1 MPDGWVNMAGHPISL
16 DMVDGD
22 LREQQGEVE
31 YMVLGCGSIGY
42 NVIEELESETRSILV
57 VDKDEKRVKDLLDQN
72 YDAITGDIKDPAL
85 FETLRIPKVA
95 FVLSNEKD
103 SNLAAVQVIKTR
115 FPETEVIARAMD
127 PLSQSALEAAGADHV
142 IYPQEV
148 VARAAVHQI
157 RKLHVTRIAQ
167 RLYDLLASWE
177 GTLGIITHNNPD
189 PDSISSAMA
198 LAAIARAASDR
209 RVQTKILYDGNI
221 GHQENRAFVNL
232 LDIRMEKCTADHI
245 RECQYLALVDS
256 SAPGVNN
263 TVPPGTPVQIVI
275 DHHKPE
281 DITVAAAEFVDIRPT
296 MGATASI
303 LTQYLQE
310 LDVPVD
316 RKVATG
322 LLYGIRADTRDF
334 RRNVTPQ
341 DLNYVAFLLPLADHD
356 LLDKIMS
363 PSLSKET
370 LDVLGKAIQN
380 RVIRSG
386 YLFSNVGYIR
396 NRDALPQAADYLIN
410 LEGVNTALIYGI
422 GDTGIIMIARS
433 RDVRLNLGTV
443 LAEAFGE
450 IGDAG
455 GHPNMAAAVIPLSFF
470 SMVDDKEKLLS
481 LVIDPILK
489 KFENLVGLE
498 KKEGRND
505 L

>member
-1 MPDGWVNMAGHPISL
+1 MA
-16 DMVDGD
+16 DAD
-22 LREQQGEVE
+22 LREPLGEVE

-57 VDKDEKRVKDLLDQN
+57 VDRDEKRVKDLLDQN
-72 YDAITGDIKDPAL
+72 YDAVTGDIKDPAL
-85 FETLRIPKVA
+85 FDTLRVPKVV

-103 SNLAAVQVIKTR
+103 ANLAAVQAIKAR
-115 FPETEVIARAMD
+115 YPEAEVIARAMD
-127 PLSQSALEAAGADHV
+127 PLSQSALEAAGAEFV

-148 VARAAVHQI
+148 VAKAAVHQI
-157 RKLHVTRIAQ
+157 RRLHVTRIAQ
-167 RLYDLLASWE
+167 RLYRLLESWE
-177 GTLGIITHNNPD
+177 GVLGIVTHNNPD
-189 PDSISSAMA
+189 PDAISSAMA

-209 RVQTKILYDGNI
+209 RLQTRILYDGNI

-232 LDIRMEKCTADHI
+232 LDIRMEKCTAQQLK
-245 RECQYLALVDS
+245 ECRYLAMVDA
-256 SAPGVNN
+256 SAPGINN
-263 TVPPGTPVQIVI
+263 TIPRGTPINIVI
-275 DHHKPE
+275 DHHRAE
-281 DITVAAAEFVDIRPT
+281 EQVVAAADFVDIRPG

-303 LTQYLQE
+303 LTQYLQD

-341 DLNYVAFLLPLADHD
+341 DLNYVAFLMPLADND

-363 PSLSKET
+363 PSISKET
-370 LDVLGKAIQN
+370 LDVLGKAIQD

-396 NRDALPQAADYLIN
+396 NRDALPQAADYLLN

-422 GDTGIIMIARS
+422 GDTGIILIARS
-433 RDVRLNLGTV
+433 RDVRINLGTV

-455 GHPNMAAAVIPLSFF
+455 GHPNMAAAVIPLTVF
-470 SMVDDKEKLLS
+470 SMVEDKEKLLS

-489 KFENLVGLE
+489 KFENIVGLE
-498 KKEGRND
+498 KTEGRNE

>member
-1 MPDGWVNMAGHPISL
+1 MADS
-16 DMVDGD
+16 D
-22 LREQQGEVE
+22 LREPQAEVE

-72 YDAITGDIKDPAL
+72 YDAVTGDIKNPAL
-85 FETLRIPKVA
+85 FDTLRVPKVA

-103 SNLAAVQVIKTR
+103 SNLAAVQAIKAR
-115 FPETEVIARAMD
+115 YPDTEVIARAMD
-127 PLSQSALEAAGADHV
+127 PLSQSALEAAGAEYV

-148 VARAAVHQI
+148 VAKAAVHQI
-157 RKLHVTRIAQ
+157 RRLHVTRIAQ
-167 RLYDLLASWE
+167 RLYSLLESWE
-177 GTLGIITHNNPD
+177 GVLGIVTHNNPD
-189 PDSISSAMA
+189 PDAISSAMA
-198 LAAIARAASDR
+198 LAAIARTASDR
-209 RVQTKILYDGNI
+209 RLQTRILYDGNI

-232 LDIRMEKCTADHI
+232 LDIRMEKCTAQQLK
-245 RECQYLALVDS
+245 ECRYLALVDA

-263 TVPPGTPVQIVI
+263 NIPHGTPVNIVI
-275 DHHKPE
+275 DHHRADDE
-281 DITVAAAEFVDIRPT
+281 AVAAAEFVDIRPG

-303 LTQYLQE
+303 LTQYLQD

-322 LLYGIRADTRDF
+322 LMYGIRADTRDF

-341 DLNYVAFLLPLADHD
+341 DLNYVAFLLPLADND

-363 PSLSKET
+363 PSISKET

-422 GDTGIIMIARS
+422 GDTGIILIARS
-433 RDVRLNLGTV
+433 RDVRINLGTV

-455 GHPNMAAAVIPLSFF
+455 GHPNMAAAVIPLS
-470 SMVDDKEKLLS
+470 VLRDGRRQGETPLARDRP
-481 LVIDPILK
+481 DP
-489 KFENLVGLE
+489 EAVREHRRPREERGAQ
-498 KKEGRND
+498 
-505 L
+505 

>member
-1 MPDGWVNMAGHPISL
+1 MADS
-16 DMVDGD
+16 D
-22 LREQQGEVE
+22 LREPQNEVE

-72 YDAITGDIKDPAL
+72 YDAVAGDIKNPAL
-85 FETLRIPKVA
+85 FDTLRVPKVA

-103 SNLAAVQVIKTR
+103 SNLAAVQTLKAR
-115 FPETEVIARAMD
+115 YPDTEVIARAMD
-127 PLSQSALEAAGADHV
+127 PLSQSALEAAGAEYV

-148 VARAAVHQI
+148 VAKAAVHQI
-157 RKLHVTRIAQ
+157 RRLHVTRIAQ
-167 RLYDLLASWE
+167 RLFDLLESWE
-177 GTLGIITHNNPD
+177 GVLGIVTHNNPD
-189 PDSISSAMA
+189 PDAISSAMA

-209 RVQTKILYDGNI
+209 RLQTRILYDGNI

-232 LDIRMEKCTADHI
+232 LDIRMEKCTAQQLK
-245 RECQYLALVDS
+245 ECRYLALVDA

-263 TVPPGTPVQIVI
+263 NIPHGTPVNIVI
-275 DHHKPE
+275 DHHRAADE
-281 DITVAAAEFVDIRPT
+281 AVAAAEFVDIRPG

-303 LTQYLQE
+303 LTQYLQD

-316 RKVATG
+316 KKVATG
-322 LLYGIRADTRDF
+322 LMYGIRADTRDF

-341 DLNYVAFLLPLADHD
+341 DLNYVAFLLPLADND

-396 NRDALPQAADYLIN
+396 NRDALPQAADYLLN

-422 GDTGIIMIARS
+422 GDTGILLIARS
-433 RDVRLNLGTV
+433 RDVRINLGTV

-455 GHPNMAAAVIPLSFF
+455 GHPNMAAAVIPLTYF

-489 KFENLVGLE
+489 RFENIVGLE
-498 KKEGRND
+498 KKEGRNE

>member
-1 MPDGWVNMAGHPISL
+1 MA
-16 DMVDGD
+16 DAD
-22 LREQQGEVE
+22 LREPLGEVE

-57 VDKDEKRVKDLLDQN
+57 VDRDEKRVKDLLDQN
-72 YDAITGDIKDPAL
+72 YDAVTGDIKDPAL
-85 FETLRIPKVA
+85 FDTLRVPKVV

-103 SNLAAVQVIKTR
+103 ANLAAVQAIKAR
-115 FPETEVIARAMD
+115 YPEAEVIARAMD
-127 PLSQSALEAAGADHV
+127 PLSQSALEAAGAEFV

-148 VARAAVHQI
+148 VAKAAVHQI
-157 RKLHVTRIAQ
+157 RRLHVTRIAQ
-167 RLYDLLASWE
+167 RLYRLLESWE
-177 GTLGIITHNNPD
+177 GVLGIVTHNNPD
-189 PDSISSAMA
+189 PDAISSAMA

-209 RVQTKILYDGNI
+209 RLQTRILYDGNI

-232 LDIRMEKCTADHI
+232 LDIRMEKCTAQQLK
-245 RECQYLALVDS
+245 ECRYLAMVDA
-256 SAPGVNN
+256 SAPGINN
-263 TVPPGTPVQIVI
+263 TIPRGTPINIVI
-275 DHHKPE
+275 DHHRAE
-281 DITVAAAEFVDIRPT
+281 EQVVAAADFVDIRPG

-303 LTQYLQE
+303 LTQYLQD

-341 DLNYVAFLLPLADHD
+341 DLNYVAFLMPLADND

-363 PSLSKET
+363 PSISKET
-370 LDVLGKAIQN
+370 LDVLGKAIQD

-396 NRDALPQAADYLIN
+396 NRDALPQAADYLLN

-422 GDTGIIMIARS
+422 GDTGIILIARS
-433 RDVRLNLGTV
+433 RDVRINLGSV

-455 GHPNMAAAVIPLSFF
+455 GHPNMAAAVIPLTVF
-470 SMVDDKEKLLS
+470 SMVEDKEKLLS

-489 KFENLVGLE
+489 KFENIVGLE
-498 KKEGRND
+498 KTEGRNE

>member
-1 MPDGWVNMAGHPISL
+1 MADADI
-16 DMVDGD
+16 
-22 LREQQGEVE
+22 RESQGEVE

-72 YDAITGDIKDPAL
+72 YDAVTGDIKNPAL
-85 FETLRIPKVA
+85 FDTLRVPKVA

-103 SNLAAVQVIKTR
+103 ANLTAVQAIKAR
-115 FPETEVIARAMD
+115 FPDAEVIARAMD
-127 PLSQSALEAAGADHV
+127 PLSQSALEAAGAEYV

-148 VARAAVHQI
+148 VAKAAVHQI
-157 RKLHVTRIAQ
+157 RRLHVTRIAQ
-167 RLYDLLASWE
+167 RLFSLLESWE
-177 GTLGIITHNNPD
+177 GVLGIITHNNPD
-189 PDSISSAMA
+189 PDAISSAMA

-209 RVQTKILYDGNI
+209 RLQTRILYDGNI

-232 LDIRMEKCTADHI
+232 LDIRMEKCTAQQLK
-245 RECQYLALVDS
+245 ECRYLAMVDA

-263 TVPPGTPVQIVI
+263 NIPVGTPVNIVI
-275 DHHKPE
+275 DHHRTE
-281 DITVAAAEFVDIRPT
+281 DEAVAAADFVDIRPG

-303 LTQYLQE
+303 LTQYLQD

-316 RKVATG
+316 KKVATG

-341 DLNYVAFLLPLADHD
+341 DLNYVAFLLPLADND

-396 NRDALPQAADYLIN
+396 NRDALPQAADYLLN

-422 GDTGIIMIARS
+422 GDTGIILIARS
-433 RDVRLNLGTV
+433 RDVRINLGNV

-455 GHPNMAAAVIPLSFF
+455 GHPNMAAAVIPLTVFA
-470 SMVDDKEKLLS
+470 MVDDKEKLLS

-489 KFENLVGLE
+489 RFDNIVGLE
-498 KKEGRND
+498 KKEGRNE

>member
-1 MPDGWVNMAGHPISL
+1 MA
-16 DMVDGD
+16 DAD
-22 LREQQGEVE
+22 LREPLGEVE

-72 YDAITGDIKDPAL
+72 YDAVTGDIRDPAL
-85 FETLRIPKVA
+85 LDTLRVPKVV
-95 FVLSNEKD
+95 FVLSSEKD
-103 SNLAAVQVIKTR
+103 ANLAAVQAIKAR
-115 FPETEVIARAMD
+115 YPEAEVIARAMD
-127 PLSQSALEAAGADHV
+127 PLSQSALEAAGAEFV

-148 VARAAVHQI
+148 VAKAAVHQI
-157 RKLHVTRIAQ
+157 RRLHVTRIAQ
-167 RLYDLLASWE
+167 RLYRLLESWE
-177 GTLGIITHNNPD
+177 GILGIVTHNNPD
-189 PDSISSAMA
+189 PDAISSAMA

-209 RVQTKILYDGNI
+209 RLQTRILYDGNI

-232 LDIRMEKCTADHI
+232 LDIRMEKCTAQQLK
-245 RECQYLALVDS
+245 ECRYLAMVDA
-256 SAPGVNN
+256 SAPGINN
-263 TVPPGTPVQIVI
+263 TIPRGTPINIVI
-275 DHHKPE
+275 DHHRAE
-281 DITVAAAEFVDIRPT
+281 EQVVAAADFVDIRPG

-303 LTQYLQE
+303 LTQYLQD

-316 RKVATG
+316 KKVATG

-341 DLNYVAFLLPLADHD
+341 DLNYVAFLMPLADND

-363 PSLSKET
+363 PSISKET
-370 LDVLGKAIQN
+370 LDVLGKAIQD

-396 NRDALPQAADYLIN
+396 NRDALPQAADYLLN

-422 GDTGIIMIARS
+422 GDTGIILIARS
-433 RDVRLNLGTV
+433 RDVRINLGTV

-455 GHPNMAAAVIPLSFF
+455 GHPNMAAAVIPLTVF
-470 SMVDDKEKLLS
+470 SMVEDKEKLLS

-489 KFENLVGLE
+489 KFENIVGLE
-498 KKEGRND
+498 KTEGRNE

>member
-1 MPDGWVNMAGHPISL
+1 MRSISL
-16 DMVDGD
+16 HMADAD
-22 LREQQGEVE
+22 LREPQGEVE

-57 VDKDEKRVKDLLDQN
+57 VDRDEKRVKDLLDQN
-72 YDAITGDIKDPAL
+72 YDAVTGDIRNPAI
-85 FETLRIPKVA
+85 FDSLRVPKVV

-103 SNLAAVQVIKTR
+103 ANLAAVQTIKGR
-115 FPETEVIARAMD
+115 FPEAEVIARAMD
-127 PLSQSALEAAGADHV
+127 PLSQSALEAAGAEFV

-148 VARAAVHQI
+148 VAKAAVHQI

-167 RLYDLLASWE
+167 RLFRMLESWE
-177 GTLGIITHNNPD
+177 GALGIVTHNNPD
-189 PDSISSAMA
+189 PDAISSAMA

-209 RVQTKILYDGNI
+209 RLQVRILYEGNI

-232 LDIRMEKCTADHI
+232 LDIRMERLTPQVL
-245 RECQYLALVDS
+245 RECRYLALVDS

-263 TVPPGTPVQIVI
+263 NIPPGTPINIVI
-275 DHHKPE
+275 DHHRIE
-281 DITVAAAEFVDIRPT
+281 SEAVAAADFVDIRPGL
-296 MGATASI
+296 GATASI
-303 LTQYLQE
+303 LTQYLQD
-310 LDVPVD
+310 LDIPVD
-316 RKVATG
+316 RKVATA

-341 DLNYVAFLLPLADHD
+341 DLNNVAFLLPLTDND
-356 LLDKIMS
+356 LLDKITS
-363 PSLSKET
+363 PSISKET
-370 LDVLGKAIQN
+370 LDVLGKAVQN

-386 YLFSNVGYIR
+386 YLFSNVGYVR

-422 GDTGIIMIARS
+422 GDTGIILTARS
-433 RDVRLNLGTV
+433 RDVRINLGAV
-443 LAEAFGE
+443 LTEAFGE
-450 IGDAG
+450 LGDAG

-481 LVIDPILK
+481 LVIDPVLK
-489 KFENLVGLE
+489 RFENIVGLE
-498 KKEGRND
+498 KKEGRNE

>member
-1 MPDGWVNMAGHPISL
+1 MA
-16 DMVDGD
+16 DAD
-22 LREQQGEVE
+22 LRDPQGEVE

-72 YDAITGDIKDPAL
+72 YDAVTGDIKNPAL
-85 FETLRIPKVA
+85 FDTLRVPKVV

-103 SNLAAVQVIKTR
+103 ANLAAVQAIKTR
-115 FPETEVIARAMD
+115 YPDAEVIARAMD
-127 PLSQSALEAAGADHV
+127 PLSQSALEAAGAEYV

-148 VARAAVHQI
+148 VAKAAVHQI
-157 RKLHVTRIAQ
+157 RRLHVTRIAQ
-167 RLYDLLASWE
+167 RLFRLLESWE
-177 GTLGIITHNNPD
+177 GVLGIVTHNNPD
-189 PDSISSAMA
+189 PDAISSAMA

-209 RVQTKILYDGNI
+209 RLQTRILYDGNI

-232 LDIRMEKCTADHI
+232 LDIRMEKCTPQQLK
-245 RECQYLALVDS
+245 ECRYLALVDA

-263 TVPPGTPVQIVI
+263 NIPLGTPVNIVI
-275 DHHKPE
+275 DHHRADDE
-281 DITVAAAEFVDIRPT
+281 AVAAADFVDIRPG

-303 LTQYLQE
+303 LTQYLQD

-316 RKVATG
+316 KKVATG

-341 DLNYVAFLLPLADHD
+341 DLNYVAFLLPLGDND

-396 NRDALPQAADYLIN
+396 NRDALPQAADYLLN

-422 GDTGIIMIARS
+422 GDTGIILIARS
-433 RDVRLNLGTV
+433 RDVRINLGTV

-455 GHPNMAAAVIPLSFF
+455 GHPNMAAAVIPLTVF

-489 KFENLVGLE
+489 RFENIVGLE
-498 KKEGRND
+498 KKEGRNE

>member
-1 MPDGWVNMAGHPISL
+1 MA
-16 DMVDGD
+16 DAD
-22 LREQQGEVE
+22 LREPLGEVE

-57 VDKDEKRVKDLLDQN
+57 VDRDEKRVKDLLDQN
-72 YDAITGDIKDPAL
+72 YDAVTGDIKDPAL
-85 FETLRIPKVA
+85 FDTLRVPKVV

-103 SNLAAVQVIKTR
+103 ANLAAVQAIKAR
-115 FPETEVIARAMD
+115 YPEAEVIARAMD
-127 PLSQSALEAAGADHV
+127 PLSQSALEAAGAEFV

-148 VARAAVHQI
+148 VAKAAVHQI
-157 RKLHVTRIAQ
+157 RRLHVTRIAQ
-167 RLYDLLASWE
+167 RLFRLLESWE
-177 GTLGIITHNNPD
+177 GVLGIVTHNNPD
-189 PDSISSAMA
+189 PDAISSAMA

-209 RVQTKILYDGNI
+209 RLQTRILYDGNI

-232 LDIRMEKCTADHI
+232 LDIRMEKCTAQQLK
-245 RECQYLALVDS
+245 ECRYLAMVDA
-256 SAPGVNN
+256 SAPGINN
-263 TVPPGTPVQIVI
+263 TIPRGTPINIVI
-275 DHHKPE
+275 DHHRAE
-281 DITVAAAEFVDIRPT
+281 EQVVAAADFVDIRPG

-303 LTQYLQE
+303 LTQYLQD

-316 RKVATG
+316 KKVATG

-341 DLNYVAFLLPLADHD
+341 DLNYVAFLMPLADND

-363 PSLSKET
+363 PSISKET
-370 LDVLGKAIQN
+370 LDVLGKAIQD

-396 NRDALPQAADYLIN
+396 NRDALPQAADYLLN

-422 GDTGIIMIARS
+422 GDTGIILIARS
-433 RDVRLNLGTV
+433 RDVRINLGSV

-455 GHPNMAAAVIPLSFF
+455 GHPNMAAAVIPLTVF
-470 SMVDDKEKLLS
+470 SMVEDKEKLLS

-489 KFENLVGLE
+489 KFENIVGLE
-498 KKEGRND
+498 KTEGRNE

>member
-1 MPDGWVNMAGHPISL
+1 MA
-16 DMVDGD
+16 DAD
-22 LREQQGEVE
+22 LREPLGEVE

-57 VDKDEKRVKDLLDQN
+57 VDRDEKRVKDLLDQN
-72 YDAITGDIKDPAL
+72 YDAVTGDIKDPAL
-85 FETLRIPKVA
+85 FDTLRVPKVV

-103 SNLAAVQVIKTR
+103 ANLAAVQAIKAR
-115 FPETEVIARAMD
+115 YPEAEVIARAMD
-127 PLSQSALEAAGADHV
+127 PLSQSALEAAGAEFV

-148 VARAAVHQI
+148 VAKAAVHQI
-157 RKLHVTRIAQ
+157 RRLHVTRIAQ
-167 RLYDLLASWE
+167 RLFRLLESWE
-177 GTLGIITHNNPD
+177 GVLGIVTHNNPD
-189 PDSISSAMA
+189 PDAISSAMA

-209 RVQTKILYDGNI
+209 RLQTRILYDGNI

-232 LDIRMEKCTADHI
+232 LDIRMEKCTAQQLK
-245 RECQYLALVDS
+245 ECRYLAMVDA
-256 SAPGVNN
+256 SAPGINN
-263 TVPPGTPVQIVI
+263 TIPRGTPINIVI
-275 DHHKPE
+275 DHHRAE
-281 DITVAAAEFVDIRPT
+281 EQVVAAADFVDIRPG

-303 LTQYLQE
+303 LTQYLQD

-316 RKVATG
+316 KKVATG

-341 DLNYVAFLLPLADHD
+341 DLNYVAFLLPLADND

-363 PSLSKET
+363 PSISKET
-370 LDVLGKAIQN
+370 LDVLGKAIQD

-396 NRDALPQAADYLIN
+396 NRDALPQAADYLLN

-422 GDTGIIMIARS
+422 GDTGIILIARS
-433 RDVRLNLGTV
+433 RDVRINLGSV

-455 GHPNMAAAVIPLSFF
+455 GHPNMAAAVIPLTVF
-470 SMVDDKEKLLS
+470 SMVEDKEKLLS

-489 KFENLVGLE
+489 KFENIVGLE
-498 KKEGRND
+498 KTEGRNE

>member
-1 MPDGWVNMAGHPISL
+1 MA
-16 DMVDGD
+16 DAD
-22 LREQQGEVE
+22 LREPLGEVE

-42 NVIEELESETRSILV
+42 NVIGELESETRSILV
-57 VDKDEKRVKDLLDQN
+57 VDRDEKRVKDLLDQN
-72 YDAITGDIKDPAL
+72 YDAVVGDIKDPAL
-85 FETLRIPKVA
+85 FDTLRVPKVV

-103 SNLAAVQVIKTR
+103 ANLAAVQAIKAR
-115 FPETEVIARAMD
+115 YPEAEVIARAMD
-127 PLSQSALEAAGADHV
+127 PLSQSALEAAGAEFV

-148 VARAAVHQI
+148 VAKAAVHQI
-157 RKLHVTRIAQ
+157 RRLHVTRIAQ
-167 RLYDLLASWE
+167 RLFRLLESWE
-177 GTLGIITHNNPD
+177 GVLGIVTHSNPD
-189 PDSISSAMA
+189 PDAISSAMA

-209 RVQTKILYDGNI
+209 RLQTRILYDGNI

-232 LDIRMEKCTADHI
+232 LDIRMEKCTAQQLK
-245 RECQYLALVDS
+245 ECRYLAMVDA

-263 TVPPGTPVQIVI
+263 TIPRGTPINIVI
-275 DHHKPE
+275 DHHRAE
-281 DITVAAAEFVDIRPT
+281 EEVVAAADFVDIRPG

-303 LTQYLQE
+303 LTQYLQD

-316 RKVATG
+316 KKVATG

-341 DLNYVAFLLPLADHD
+341 DLNYVAFLMPLADND

-370 LDVLGKAIQN
+370 LDILGKAIQD

-396 NRDALPQAADYLIN
+396 NRDALPQAADYLLN

-422 GDTGIIMIARS
+422 GDTGIILIARS
-433 RDVRLNLGTV
+433 RDVRINLGNV
-443 LAEAFGE
+443 LAEAFSE

-455 GHPNMAAAVIPLSFF
+455 GHPNMAAAMIPLTVF
-470 SMVDDKEKLLS
+470 SMVEDKEKLLS

-489 KFENLVGLE
+489 RFENIVGLE
-498 KKEGRND
+498 KKEGRNE

>member
-1 MPDGWVNMAGHPISL
+1 MAGHPIYH
-16 DMVDGD
+16 DMPDAD
-22 LREQQGEVE
+22 LREPRGEVE

-42 NVIEELESETRSILV
+42 NVIEELEPETRSILI
-57 VDKDEKRVKDLLDQN
+57 VDRDEKRVKDLLDQN
-72 YDAITGDIKDPAL
+72 FDAVTGDIRDPAL
-85 FETLRIPKVA
+85 FDTLRVPKVV

-103 SNLAAVQVIKTR
+103 ANLSAVQAIKAR
-115 FPETEVIARAMD
+115 YPEAEVIARAMD
-127 PLSQSALEAAGADHV
+127 PLSQSALEAAGAEFV

-148 VARAAVHQI
+148 VAKAALHQI
-157 RKLHVTRIAQ
+157 RRLHVTRIAQ
-167 RLYDLLASWE
+167 RLFRLLESWD
-177 GTLGIITHNNPD
+177 GVLGIVTHNNPD
-189 PDSISSAMA
+189 PDAISSAMA
-198 LAAIARAASDR
+198 LAAIAREASDR
-209 RVQTKILYDGNI
+209 RLQTRILYDGNI

-232 LDIRMEKCTADHI
+232 LDIRMEKCTAQQL
-245 RECQYLALVDS
+245 RECRYLALVDA

-263 TVPPGTPVQIVI
+263 NLPPGTHVNIVI
-275 DHHKPE
+275 DHHRGDGE
-281 DITVAAAEFVDIRPT
+281 SVTAADFVDIRPGV
-296 MGATASI
+296 GATASI
-303 LTQYLQE
+303 LTQYLQD
-310 LDVPVD
+310 LDVTVD

-322 LLYGIRADTRDF
+322 LMYGIRADTRDF

-341 DLNYVAFLLPLADHD
+341 DLNYVAFLLPLADND

-363 PSLSKET
+363 PSISKET

-410 LEGVNTALIYGI
+410 LEGVNTAMIYGI
-422 GDTGIIMIARS
+422 GDTGIILIARS
-433 RDVRLNLGTV
+433 RDVRINLGSV

-455 GHPNMAAAVIPLSFF
+455 GHPNMAAAVIPLSYFA
-470 SMVDDKEKLLS
+470 MVDDKEKLLS

-489 KFENLVGLE
+489 RFENLVGLE
-498 KKEGRND
+498 KKEGRNE

>member
-1 MPDGWVNMAGHPISL
+1 MADADS
-16 DMVDGD
+16 
-22 LREQQGEVE
+22 RESQGEVE

-42 NVIEELESETRSILV
+42 NVIEELEQETRSILV

-72 YDAITGDIKDPAL
+72 YDAVTGDIRNATL
-85 FETLRIPKVA
+85 FDTLRAPKVV

-103 SNLAAVQVIKTR
+103 ANLAAVQAIKGR
-115 FPETEVIARAMD
+115 YPEAEVIARAMD
-127 PLSQSALEAAGADHV
+127 PLSQNALEAAGAEFV

-148 VARAAVHQI
+148 VAKAAVHQI
-157 RKLHVTRIAQ
+157 RRLHVTRIAQ
-167 RLYDLLASWE
+167 RLYKLLESWE

-209 RVQTKILYDGNI
+209 RLQVRILYEGNI

-232 LDIRMEKCTADHI
+232 LDIRMERITPQI
-245 RECQYLALVDS
+245 LNECRYLALVDA

-263 TVPPGTPVQIVI
+263 NLPPGTPINIVI
-275 DHHKPE
+275 DHHRSE
-281 DITVAAAEFVDIRPT
+281 DEAVAAAEFIDIRPG

-303 LTQYLQE
+303 MTQYLQD

-316 RKVATG
+316 KKVATG

-341 DLNYVAFLLPLADHD
+341 DLNYVAFLLPLGDSD

-422 GDTGIIMIARS
+422 GDTGIILTARS
-433 RDVRLNLGTV
+433 RDIRINLGAV

-455 GHPNMAAAVIPLSFF
+455 GHPNMAAAVIPLSYFA
-470 SMVDDKEKLLS
+470 MVEDKERLLS
-481 LVIDPILK
+481 LIIDPILK
-489 KFENLVGLE
+489 KFENIVGLE
-498 KKEGRND
+498 KKEGRNE

>member
-1 MPDGWVNMAGHPISL
+1 MA
-16 DMVDGD
+16 DAD
-22 LREQQGEVE
+22 LREPQGEVE

-72 YDAITGDIKDPAL
+72 YDAVTGDIKKPAL
-85 FETLRIPKVA
+85 FDTLRVPKVA

-103 SNLAAVQVIKTR
+103 ANLAAVQTIKAR
-115 FPETEVIARAMD
+115 YPDTEVIARAMD
-127 PLSQSALEAAGADHV
+127 PLSQSALEAAGAEYV

-148 VARAAVHQI
+148 VAKAAVHQI
-157 RKLHVTRIAQ
+157 RRLHVTRIAQ
-167 RLYDLLASWE
+167 RLYSLLESWE
-177 GTLGIITHNNPD
+177 GVLGIVTHNNPD
-189 PDSISSAMA
+189 PDAISSAMA
-198 LAAIARAASDR
+198 LAAIARTASDR
-209 RVQTKILYDGNI
+209 RLQTRILYDGNI

-232 LDIRMEKCTADHI
+232 LDIRMEKCTAQQI
-245 RECQYLALVDS
+245 KECRYLALVDA

-263 TVPPGTPVQIVI
+263 NIPHGTPVNIVI
-275 DHHKPE
+275 DHHRADDE
-281 DITVAAAEFVDIRPT
+281 AVAAAEFVDIRPG

-303 LTQYLQE
+303 LTQYLQD

-316 RKVATG
+316 KKVATG
-322 LLYGIRADTRDF
+322 LMYGIRADTRDF

-341 DLNYVAFLLPLADHD
+341 DLNYVAFLLPLADND

-363 PSLSKET
+363 PSISKET
-370 LDVLGKAIQN
+370 LDVLGKAVQN

-422 GDTGIIMIARS
+422 GDTGIMLIARS
-433 RDVRLNLGTV
+433 RDVRINLGTV
-443 LAEAFGE
+443 LSEAFGE

-455 GHPNMAAAVIPLSFF
+455 GHPNMAAAVIPLSYFA
-470 SMVDDKEKLLS
+470 MVDDKERLLS

-489 KFENLVGLE
+489 RFDNIVGLE
-498 KKEGRND
+498 KKEGRNE

>member
-1 MPDGWVNMAGHPISL
+1 MA
-16 DMVDGD
+16 DAD
-22 LREQQGEVE
+22 LRESQGEVE

-57 VDKDEKRVKDLLDQN
+57 VDRDEKRVKDLLDQN
-72 YDAITGDIKDPAL
+72 FDAVTGDIKDPAL
-85 FETLRIPKVA
+85 FDTLRVPKVV

-103 SNLAAVQVIKTR
+103 SNLAAVQAIKAR
-115 FPETEVIARAMD
+115 YPEAEVIARAMD
-127 PLSQSALEAAGADHV
+127 PLSQSALEAAGAEFV

-148 VARAAVHQI
+148 VAKAAVHQI
-157 RKLHVTRIAQ
+157 RRLHVTRIAQ
-167 RLYDLLASWE
+167 RLFRLLESWE
-177 GTLGIITHNNPD
+177 GVLGIVTHNNPD
-189 PDSISSAMA
+189 PDAISSAMA

-209 RVQTKILYDGNI
+209 RLQTRILYDGNI

-232 LDIRMEKCTADHI
+232 LDIRMEKCTAQQLK
-245 RECQYLALVDS
+245 ECRYLALVDA

-263 TVPPGTPVQIVI
+263 NIPHGTPVNIVI
-275 DHHKPE
+275 DHHRADDE
-281 DITVAAAEFVDIRPT
+281 AVAAAEFVDIRPG

-303 LTQYLQE
+303 LTQYLQD

-316 RKVATG
+316 KKVATG

-341 DLNYVAFLLPLADHD
+341 DLNYVAFLLPLADND

-363 PSLSKET
+363 PSISKET
-370 LDVLGKAIQN
+370 LDVLGKAVQN

-396 NRDALPQAADYLIN
+396 NRDALPQAADYLLN

-422 GDTGIIMIARS
+422 GDTGILLIARS
-433 RDVRLNLGTV
+433 RDVRINLGTV

-455 GHPNMAAAVIPLSFF
+455 GHPNMAAAVIPLTYF

-489 KFENLVGLE
+489 RFENIVGLE
-498 KKEGRND
+498 KKEGRNE

>member
-1 MPDGWVNMAGHPISL
+1 MA
-16 DMVDGD
+16 DAD
-22 LREQQGEVE
+22 LQEPQGEVE
-31 YMVLGCGSIGY
+31 YLVLGCGSIGY

-72 YDAITGDIKDPAL
+72 HDAVTGDIRDPAL
-85 FETLRIPKVA
+85 LDTLRVPKVV
-95 FVLSNEKD
+95 FVLSSEKD
-103 SNLAAVQVIKTR
+103 ANLAAVQAIKAR
-115 FPETEVIARAMD
+115 YPEAEVIARAMD
-127 PLSQSALEAAGADHV
+127 PLSQSALEAAGAEYV

-148 VARAAVHQI
+148 VAKAAVHQI
-157 RKLHVTRIAQ
+157 RRLHVTRIAQ
-167 RLYDLLASWE
+167 RLFRLLESWE
-177 GTLGIITHNNPD
+177 GVLGIVTHNNPD
-189 PDSISSAMA
+189 PDAISSAMA
-198 LAAIARAASDR
+198 LAAIARVASDR
-209 RVQTKILYDGNI
+209 RLQTRILYDGNI

-232 LDIRMEKCTADHI
+232 LDIRMEKCTAQQLK
-245 RECQYLALVDS
+245 ECRYLAMVDA

-263 TVPPGTPVQIVI
+263 TIPRGTPINIVI
-275 DHHKPE
+275 DHHRTE
-281 DITVAAAEFVDIRPT
+281 EQVVTAADFVDIRPG

-303 LTQYLQE
+303 LTQYLQD

-316 RKVATG
+316 KKVATG

-341 DLNYVAFLLPLADHD
+341 DLNYVAFLMPLADNE

-363 PSLSKET
+363 PSISKET
-370 LDVLGKAIQN
+370 LDVLGKAIQD

-396 NRDALPQAADYLIN
+396 NRDALPQAADYLLN

-422 GDTGIIMIARS
+422 GDTGIILIARS
-433 RDVRLNLGTV
+433 RDVRINLGNV
-443 LAEAFGE
+443 LAEAFSE

-455 GHPNMAAAVIPLSFF
+455 GHPNMAAAMIPLTVF
-470 SMVDDKEKLLS
+470 SMVEDKEKLLS

-489 KFENLVGLE
+489 RFENIVGLE
-498 KKEGRND
+498 KKEGRNE

>member
-1 MPDGWVNMAGHPISL
+1 MADADI
-16 DMVDGD
+16 
-22 LREQQGEVE
+22 REPQGEVE

-72 YDAITGDIKDPAL
+72 FDAVTGDIRNAAL
-85 FETLRIPKVA
+85 FDTLRAPQVV

-103 SNLAAVQVIKTR
+103 ANLAAVQAIKAR
-115 FPETEVIARAMD
+115 YPEAEVIARAMD
-127 PLSQSALEAAGADHV
+127 PLSQSALEAAGAEYV

-148 VARAAVHQI
+148 VAKAAVHQI
-157 RKLHVTRIAQ
+157 RRLHVTRIAQ
-167 RLYDLLASWE
+167 RLYHLLESWE
-177 GTLGIITHNNPD
+177 GVLGIVTHNNPD
-189 PDSISSAMA
+189 PDAISSAMA

-209 RVQTKILYDGNI
+209 RLQTRILYDGNI

-232 LDIRMEKCTADHI
+232 LDIRMEKCTAQQLK
-245 RECQYLALVDS
+245 ECRYLALVDA

-263 TVPPGTPVQIVI
+263 NIPAGFPVNIVI
-275 DHHKPE
+275 DHHRAE
-281 DITVAAAEFVDIRPT
+281 DEAIAAAEFIDIRPG

-303 LTQYLQE
+303 LTRYLQD

-316 RKVATG
+316 KKVATG

-341 DLNYVAFLLPLADHD
+341 DLNYVAFLLPLADND

-422 GDTGIIMIARS
+422 GDTGIILIARS
-433 RDVRLNLGTV
+433 RDVRINLGTV

-455 GHPNMAAAVIPLSFF
+455 GHPNMAAAVIPLTYFA
-470 SMVDDKEKLLS
+470 MVDDKEQLLS

-489 KFENLVGLE
+489 RFENIVGLE
-498 KKEGRND
+498 KKEGRNE

>member
-1 MPDGWVNMAGHPISL
+1 MA
-16 DMVDGD
+16 DAD
-22 LREQQGEVE
+22 LRESQGEVE

-57 VDKDEKRVKDLLDQN
+57 VDRDEKRVKDLLDQN
-72 YDAITGDIKDPAL
+72 YDAVTGDIKNPAL
-85 FETLRIPKVA
+85 FDTLRVPQVV

-103 SNLAAVQVIKTR
+103 SNLAAVQAIKAR
-115 FPETEVIARAMD
+115 FPEAEVIARAMD
-127 PLSQSALEAAGADHV
+127 PLSESALEAAGAEFV

-148 VARAAVHQI
+148 VAKAAVHQI
-157 RKLHVTRIAQ
+157 RRLHVTRIAQ
-167 RLYDLLASWE
+167 RLFRLLESWE
-177 GTLGIITHNNPD
+177 GVLGIITHNNPD
-189 PDSISSAMA
+189 PDAISSAMA

-209 RVQTKILYDGNI
+209 RLQTRILYDGNI

-232 LDIRMEKCTADHI
+232 LDIRMEKCTAQQLK
-245 RECQYLALVDS
+245 ECRYLALVDA

-263 TVPPGTPVQIVI
+263 NIPLGTPVNIVI
-275 DHHKPE
+275 DHHKAE
-281 DITVAAAEFVDIRPT
+281 DEAVAAADFVDIRPG

-303 LTQYLQE
+303 LTQYLQD

-341 DLNYVAFLLPLADHD
+341 DLNYVAFLLPLADND

-396 NRDALPQAADYLIN
+396 NRDALPQAADYLLN

-422 GDTGIIMIARS
+422 GDTGILLIARS
-433 RDVRLNLGTV
+433 RDVRINLGTV

-455 GHPNMAAAVIPLSFF
+455 GHPNMAAAVIPLTVF
-470 SMVDDKEKLLS
+470 SMVDDKESLLS

-489 KFENLVGLE
+489 RFENIVGLE
-498 KKEGRND
+498 KKEGRNE

>member
-1 MPDGWVNMAGHPISL
+1 MADADI
-16 DMVDGD
+16 
-22 LREQQGEVE
+22 REPQGEVE

-42 NVIEELESETRSILV
+42 NVIEELETETRSILV

-72 YDAITGDIKDPAL
+72 YDAVTGDIKKPAL
-85 FETLRIPKVA
+85 FDTLRVPKVA

-103 SNLAAVQVIKTR
+103 ANLAAVQALKAR
-115 FPETEVIARAMD
+115 YPDTEVIARAMD
-127 PLSQSALEAAGADHV
+127 PLSQSALEAAGAEYV

-148 VARAAVHQI
+148 VAKAAVHQI
-157 RKLHVTRIAQ
+157 RRLHVTRIAQ
-167 RLYDLLASWE
+167 RLYSLLESWE
-177 GTLGIITHNNPD
+177 GVLGIVTHNNPD
-189 PDSISSAMA
+189 PDAISSAMA
-198 LAAIARAASDR
+198 LAAIARTASDR
-209 RVQTKILYDGNI
+209 RLQTRILYDGNI

-232 LDIRMEKCTADHI
+232 LDIRMEKCTAQQLK
-245 RECQYLALVDS
+245 ECRYLALVDA

-263 TVPPGTPVQIVI
+263 NIPMGTPVNIVI
-275 DHHKPE
+275 DHHRAE
-281 DITVAAAEFVDIRPT
+281 DEAVAAAEFVDIRPG

-303 LTQYLQE
+303 LTQYLQD

-316 RKVATG
+316 KKVATG
-322 LLYGIRADTRDF
+322 LMYGIRADTRDF

-341 DLNYVAFLLPLADHD
+341 DLNYVAFLLPLADND

-370 LDVLGKAIQN
+370 LDVLGKAIHD

-396 NRDALPQAADYLIN
+396 NRDALPQAADYLLN

-422 GDTGIIMIARS
+422 GDTGIILIARS
-433 RDVRLNLGTV
+433 RDVRINLGTV

-455 GHPNMAAAVIPLSFF
+455 GHPNMAAAVIPLTVF
-470 SMVDDKEKLLS
+470 SMVNDKEKLLS

-489 KFENLVGLE
+489 RFENIVGLE
-498 KKEGRND
+498 KKEGRNE

>member
-1 MPDGWVNMAGHPISL
+1 
-16 DMVDGD
+16 
-22 LREQQGEVE
+22 
-31 YMVLGCGSIGY
+31 MVLGCGSIGY

-57 VDKDEKRVKDLLDQN
+57 IDRDEKRVKDLLDQN
-72 YDAITGDIKDPAL
+72 YDAVTGDIRNPAL
-85 FETLRIPKVA
+85 FDTLRVPKVV

-103 SNLAAVQVIKTR
+103 ANLAAVQTIKAR
-115 FPETEVIARAMD
+115 YPEAEVIARAMD
-127 PLSQSALEAAGADHV
+127 PLSQSALEAAGAEYV

-157 RKLHVTRIAQ
+157 RRLHVTRIAQ
-167 RLYDLLASWE
+167 RLYALLESWE
-177 GTLGIITHNNPD
+177 GILGIVTHNNPD
-189 PDSISSAMA
+189 PDAISSAMA
-198 LAAIARAASDR
+198 LAAIARVASDR
-209 RVQTKILYDGNI
+209 RLQTRILYDGNI

-232 LDIRMEKCTADHI
+232 LDIRMEKCTAQQLK
-245 RECQYLALVDS
+245 ECRYLALVDA

-263 TVPPGTPVQIVI
+263 NIPLRTPVNIVI
-275 DHHKPE
+275 DHHKAE
-281 DITVAAAEFVDIRPT
+281 DEAVAAAEFVDIRPG

-303 LTQYLQE
+303 LTQYLQD

-316 RKVATG
+316 KKVATG

-341 DLNYVAFLLPLADHD
+341 DLNYVAFLLPLADND

-396 NRDALPQAADYLIN
+396 NRDALPQAADYLLN
-410 LEGVNTALIYGI
+410 LEGVNTSLIYGI
-422 GDTGIIMIARS
+422 GDTGILLIARS
-433 RDVRLNLGTV
+433 RDVRINLGTV

-470 SMVDDKEKLLS
+470 SMVEDKEKLLS
-481 LVIDPILK
+481 LVIDPVLK
-489 KFENLVGLE
+489 KFENIVGLE
-498 KKEGRND
+498 KKEGRNE

>member
-1 MPDGWVNMAGHPISL
+1 MA
-16 DMVDGD
+16 DAD
-22 LREQQGEVE
+22 LREPQNEVE

-72 YDAITGDIKDPAL
+72 YDAVTGDIKNPAL
-85 FETLRIPKVA
+85 FDTLRVPKVA

-103 SNLAAVQVIKTR
+103 SNLAAVQALKAR
-115 FPETEVIARAMD
+115 YPDTEVIARAMD
-127 PLSQSALEAAGADHV
+127 PLSQSALEAAGAEYV

-148 VARAAVHQI
+148 VAKAAVHQI
-157 RKLHVTRIAQ
+157 RRLHVTRIAQ
-167 RLYDLLASWE
+167 RLFDLLESWE
-177 GTLGIITHNNPD
+177 GVLGIVTHNNPD
-189 PDSISSAMA
+189 PDAISSAMA

-209 RVQTKILYDGNI
+209 RLQTRILYDGNI

-232 LDIRMEKCTADHI
+232 LDIRMEKCTAQQLK
-245 RECQYLALVDS
+245 ECRYLALVDA

-263 TVPPGTPVQIVI
+263 NIPHGTPVNIVI
-275 DHHKPE
+275 DHHRADDE
-281 DITVAAAEFVDIRPT
+281 AVAAAEFVDIRPG

-303 LTQYLQE
+303 LTQYLQD

-316 RKVATG
+316 KKVATG
-322 LLYGIRADTRDF
+322 LMYGIRADTRDF

-341 DLNYVAFLLPLADHD
+341 DLNYVAFLLPLADND

-396 NRDALPQAADYLIN
+396 NRDALPQAADYLLN

-422 GDTGIIMIARS
+422 GDTGILLIARS
-433 RDVRLNLGTV
+433 RDVRINLGTV

-455 GHPNMAAAVIPLSFF
+455 GHPNMAAAVIPLTYF

-489 KFENLVGLE
+489 RFDNIVGLE
-498 KKEGRND
+498 KKEGRNA

>member
-1 MPDGWVNMAGHPISL
+1 
-16 DMVDGD
+16 
-22 LREQQGEVE
+22 
-31 YMVLGCGSIGY
+31 MVLGCGSIGY

-57 VDKDEKRVKDLLDQN
+57 VDRDEKRVKDLLDQN
-72 YDAITGDIKDPAL
+72 YDAVTGDIKDPAL
-85 FETLRIPKVA
+85 FDTLRVPKVV

-103 SNLAAVQVIKTR
+103 ANLAAVQAIKAR
-115 FPETEVIARAMD
+115 YPEAEVIARAMD
-127 PLSQSALEAAGADHV
+127 PLSQSALEAAGAEFV

-148 VARAAVHQI
+148 VAKAAVHQI
-157 RKLHVTRIAQ
+157 RRLHVTRIAQ
-167 RLYDLLASWE
+167 RLFRLLESWE
-177 GTLGIITHNNPD
+177 GVLGIVTHNNPD
-189 PDSISSAMA
+189 PDAISSAMA

-209 RVQTKILYDGNI
+209 RLQTRILYDGNI

-232 LDIRMEKCTADHI
+232 LDIRMEKCTAQQLK
-245 RECQYLALVDS
+245 ECRYLAMVDA
-256 SAPGVNN
+256 SAPGINN
-263 TVPPGTPVQIVI
+263 TIPRGTPINIVI
-275 DHHKPE
+275 DHHRAE
-281 DITVAAAEFVDIRPT
+281 EQVVAAADFVDIRPG

-303 LTQYLQE
+303 LTQYLQD

-316 RKVATG
+316 KKVATG

-341 DLNYVAFLLPLADHD
+341 DLNYVAFLLPLADND

-370 LDVLGKAIQN
+370 LDVLGKAIAN

-396 NRDALPQAADYLIN
+396 NRDALPQAADYLLN

-422 GDTGIIMIARS
+422 GDTGILLTARS
-433 RDVRLNLGTV
+433 RDVRINLGTV
-443 LAEAFGE
+443 LSEAFGE
-450 IGDAG
+450 FGDAG
-455 GHPNMAAAVIPLSFF
+455 GHPNMAAAVIPLKYF

-489 KFENLVGLE
+489 KFENIVGLE
-498 KKEGRND
+498 KKEGRNE

>member
-1 MPDGWVNMAGHPISL
+1 
-16 DMVDGD
+16 
-22 LREQQGEVE
+22 
-31 YMVLGCGSIGY
+31 MVLGCGSIGY
-42 NVIEELESETRSILV
+42 NVIEELETETRSILV

-72 YDAITGDIKDPAL
+72 YDAVTGDIRNPAL
-85 FETLRIPKVA
+85 FDTLRVPQVV

-103 SNLAAVQVIKTR
+103 SNLAAVQAIKAR
-115 FPETEVIARAMD
+115 YPEAEVIARAMD
-127 PLSQSALEAAGADHV
+127 PLSQSALEAAGAEYV

-148 VARAAVHQI
+148 VAKAAVHQI
-157 RKLHVTRIAQ
+157 RRLHVTRIAQ
-167 RLYDLLASWE
+167 RLYGLLESWE
-177 GTLGIITHNNPD
+177 GVLGIITHNNPD
-189 PDSISSAMA
+189 PDAISSAMA
-198 LAAIARAASDR
+198 LAAIARTASDR
-209 RVQTKILYDGNI
+209 RLQTRILYDGNI

-232 LDIRMEKCTADHI
+232 LDIRMEKCTAQQLK
-245 RECQYLALVDS
+245 ECRYLALVDA

-263 TVPPGTPVQIVI
+263 TIPVGTPVNIVI
-275 DHHKPE
+275 DHHKGDDE
-281 DITVAAAEFVDIRPT
+281 TVAAAEFVDIRPG

-303 LTQYLQE
+303 LTQYLQD

-341 DLNYVAFLLPLADHD
+341 DLNYVAFLLPLADND

-422 GDTGIIMIARS
+422 GDTGIILIARS
-433 RDVRLNLGTV
+433 RDVRIHLGTV

-455 GHPNMAAAVIPLSFF
+455 GHPNMAAAVIPLTYF
-470 SMVDDKEKLLS
+470 SMVEDKEELLR

-489 KFENLVGLE
+489 RFENLVGLE
-498 KKEGRND
+498 KKEGRNE

>member
-1 MPDGWVNMAGHPISL
+1 
-16 DMVDGD
+16 
-22 LREQQGEVE
+22 
-31 YMVLGCGSIGY
+31 
-42 NVIEELESETRSILV
+42 
-57 VDKDEKRVKDLLDQN
+57 
-72 YDAITGDIKDPAL
+72 
-85 FETLRIPKVA
+85 
-95 FVLSNEKD
+95 
-103 SNLAAVQVIKTR
+103 
-115 FPETEVIARAMD
+115 
-127 PLSQSALEAAGADHV
+127 
-142 IYPQEV
+142 
-148 VARAAVHQI
+148 
-157 RKLHVTRIAQ
+157 
-167 RLYDLLASWE
+167 
-177 GTLGIITHNNPD
+177 
-189 PDSISSAMA
+189 
-198 LAAIARAASDR
+198 
-209 RVQTKILYDGNI
+209 NI

-232 LDIRMEKCTADHI
+232 LDIRMEKCTAQQLK
-245 RECQYLALVDS
+245 ECRYLALVDA

-263 TVPPGTPVQIVI
+263 NIPHGTPVNIVI
-275 DHHKPE
+275 DHHRADDE
-281 DITVAAAEFVDIRPT
+281 AVAAAEFVDIRPG

-303 LTQYLQE
+303 LTQYLQD

-316 RKVATG
+316 KKVATG
-322 LLYGIRADTRDF
+322 LMYGIRADTRDF

-341 DLNYVAFLLPLADHD
+341 DLNYVAFLLPLADND

-396 NRDALPQAADYLIN
+396 NRDALPQAADYLLN

-422 GDTGIIMIARS
+422 GDTGILLIARS
-433 RDVRLNLGTV
+433 RDVRINLGTV

-455 GHPNMAAAVIPLSFF
+455 GHPNMAAAVIPLTYF

-489 KFENLVGLE
+489 RFDNIVGLE
-498 KKEGRND
+498 KKEGRNA

>member
-1 MPDGWVNMAGHPISL
+1 MADS
-16 DMVDGD
+16 D
-22 LREQQGEVE
+22 LREPQGEVE

-72 YDAITGDIKDPAL
+72 YDAVTGDIKNPTL
-85 FETLRIPKVA
+85 FDTLRAPKVA

-103 SNLAAVQVIKTR
+103 SNLAAVQAIKAR
-115 FPETEVIARAMD
+115 YPDAEVIARAMD
-127 PLSQSALEAAGADHV
+127 PLSQSALEAAGAEYV

-148 VARAAVHQI
+148 VAKAAVHQI
-157 RKLHVTRIAQ
+157 RRLHVTRIAQ
-167 RLYDLLASWE
+167 RLYNLLESWE
-177 GTLGIITHNNPD
+177 GILGIVTHNNPD
-189 PDSISSAMA
+189 PDAISSAMA
-198 LAAIARAASDR
+198 LAAIARVASDR
-209 RVQTKILYDGNI
+209 RLQTRILYDGNI

-232 LDIRMEKCTADHI
+232 LDIRMEKCTAQQLK
-245 RECQYLALVDS
+245 ECRYLALVDA

-263 TVPPGTPVQIVI
+263 NIPVGTPVNIVI
-275 DHHKPE
+275 DHHRAE
-281 DITVAAAEFVDIRPT
+281 DEAVAAAEFVDIRPG

-303 LTQYLQE
+303 LTQYLQD

-316 RKVATG
+316 KKVATG

-341 DLNYVAFLLPLADHD
+341 DLNYVAFLLPLADND

-396 NRDALPQAADYLIN
+396 NRDALPQAADYLLN

-422 GDTGIIMIARS
+422 GDTGILLIARS
-433 RDVRLNLGTV
+433 RDVRINLGSV

-455 GHPNMAAAVIPLSFF
+455 GHPNMAAAVIPLTVF

-489 KFENLVGLE
+489 RFENIVGLE
-498 KKEGRND
+498 KKEGRNE

>member
-1 MPDGWVNMAGHPISL
+1 MA
-16 DMVDGD
+16 DAD
-22 LREQQGEVE
+22 LREPLGEVE

-42 NVIEELESETRSILV
+42 NVLEELESETRSILV
-57 VDKDEKRVKDLLDQN
+57 VDRDEKRVKDLLDQN
-72 YDAITGDIKDPAL
+72 HDAVTGDIKDPAL
-85 FETLRIPKVA
+85 FDTLRVPKVV

-103 SNLAAVQVIKTR
+103 ANLAAVQAIKAR
-115 FPETEVIARAMD
+115 YPEAEVIARAMD
-127 PLSQSALEAAGADHV
+127 PLSQSALEAAGAEYV

-148 VARAAVHQI
+148 VAKAAVHQI
-157 RKLHVTRIAQ
+157 RRLHVTRIAQ
-167 RLYDLLASWE
+167 RLFRLLESWE
-177 GTLGIITHNNPD
+177 GVLGIVTHNNPD
-189 PDSISSAMA
+189 PDAISSAMA

-209 RVQTKILYDGNI
+209 RLQTRILYDGNI

-232 LDIRMEKCTADHI
+232 LDIRMEKCTAQQLK
-245 RECQYLALVDS
+245 ECRYLAMVDA

-263 TVPPGTPVQIVI
+263 TIPRGTPINIVI
-275 DHHKPE
+275 DHHRAE
-281 DITVAAAEFVDIRPT
+281 DEVVAAADFVDIRPG

-303 LTQYLQE
+303 LTQYLQD

-316 RKVATG
+316 KKVATG

-341 DLNYVAFLLPLADHD
+341 DLNYVAFLMPLADND

-370 LDVLGKAIQN
+370 LDILGKAIQD

-396 NRDALPQAADYLIN
+396 NRDALPQAADYLLN

-422 GDTGIIMIARS
+422 GDTGIILIARS
-433 RDVRLNLGTV
+433 RDVRINLGNV
-443 LAEAFGE
+443 LAEAFSE

-455 GHPNMAAAVIPLSFF
+455 GHPNMAAAMIPLTVF
-470 SMVDDKEKLLS
+470 SMVEDKEKLLS

-489 KFENLVGLE
+489 RFENIVGLE
-498 KKEGRND
+498 KKEGRNE

>member
-1 MPDGWVNMAGHPISL
+1 
-16 DMVDGD
+16 
-22 LREQQGEVE
+22 
-31 YMVLGCGSIGY
+31 MVLGCGSIGY

-72 YDAITGDIKDPAL
+72 YDAVTGDIKNPAL
-85 FETLRIPKVA
+85 FDTLRVPKVA

-103 SNLAAVQVIKTR
+103 SNLAAVQALKAR
-115 FPETEVIARAMD
+115 YPDTEVIARAMD
-127 PLSQSALEAAGADHV
+127 PLSQSALEAAGAEYV

-148 VARAAVHQI
+148 VAKAAVHQI
-157 RKLHVTRIAQ
+157 RRLHVTRIAQ
-167 RLYDLLASWE
+167 RLFDLLESWE
-177 GTLGIITHNNPD
+177 GVLGIVTHNNPD
-189 PDSISSAMA
+189 PDAISSAMA

-209 RVQTKILYDGNI
+209 RLQTRILYDGNI

-232 LDIRMEKCTADHI
+232 LDIRMEKCTAQQLK
-245 RECQYLALVDS
+245 ECRYLALVDA

-263 TVPPGTPVQIVI
+263 NIPHGTPVNIVI
-275 DHHKPE
+275 DHHRADDE
-281 DITVAAAEFVDIRPT
+281 AVAAAEFVDIRPG

-303 LTQYLQE
+303 LTQYLQD

-316 RKVATG
+316 KKVATG
-322 LLYGIRADTRDF
+322 LMYGIRADTRDF

-341 DLNYVAFLLPLADHD
+341 DLNYVAFLLPLADND

-396 NRDALPQAADYLIN
+396 NRDALPQAADYLLN

-422 GDTGIIMIARS
+422 GDTGILLIARS
-433 RDVRLNLGTV
+433 RDVRINLGTV

-455 GHPNMAAAVIPLSFF
+455 GHPNMAAAVIPLTYF

-489 KFENLVGLE
+489 RFDNIVGLE
-498 KKEGRND
+498 KKEGRNA